1 MELEDQNR
9 VLNDITIR
17 NSNKLPSTNLKPRRK
32 VPPPLLDPSTSTLS
46 ESDKKI
52 VSSIY
57 NVRYE
62 AISKEINECISDFAN
77 LDTLPDSFGDD
88 EITLHDTDNDEDPF
102 KLIENEETRLTLKQA
117 EERYGVTSSN
127 PDDSDFL
134 DPVLVAEYSD
144 SIYKYMRKLEAKY
157 KPKNDYMNNQTFL
170 DWEFRRTLVEW
181 LVNIH
186 LDLDLIPETLFLAVN
201 LMDRF
206 LSKESITL
214 NKFRLVGIAAL
225 FIATKM
231 EEHKVPSLEDVLEA
245 LDGQYSAEEIIDS
258 ERFILVTLRHRL
270 GWPGPMSFLRKTNK
284 ADDYNDDIRTHAK
297 YFLEATL
304 VEAKFVACPPSL
316 LAAGAY
322 YISKYMITSDNSWS
336 LKHVYYSGYTK
347 DQLAPLVKFLL
358 KNCDNGKTTH
368 KNIRKKYC
376 KKTYSSTVKLY
387 EAWRGKQ

>member
-1 MELEDQNR
+1 MEVPDQNR
-9 VLNDITIR
+9 VLSDITIQ
-17 NSNKLPSTNLKPRRK
+17 NSNRLPSKTLKPRRK
-32 VPPPLLDPSTSTLS
+32 VPPPILDPSTSTLS

-57 NVRYE
+57 TVQYD
-62 AISKEINECISDFAN
+62 AISKEINKCISDFAN
-77 LDTLPDSFGDD
+77 LDTLSASFGDD
-88 EITLHDTDNDEDPF
+88 EITLHDNDNDESPF
-102 KLIENEETRLTLKQA
+102 KLIENEQTRTILKEA
-117 EERYGVTSSN
+117 KEKYFLISSD
-127 PDDSDFL
+127 PDDSDYM

-144 SIYKYMRKLEAKY
+144 SIYKYMKKLEAKY
-157 KPKNDYMNNQTFL
+157 KPKCDYMEAQTFL
-170 DWEFRRTLVEW
+170 DWEFRRTLVDW

-231 EEHKVPSLEDVLEA
+231 EEHKVPSLDEVLEA
-245 LDGQYSAEEIIDS
+245 LEGQYSAEEIIDS

-284 ADDYNDDIRTHAK
+284 ADDYDDEIRTHAK
-297 YFLEATL
+297 YFLEASL
-304 VEAKFVACPPSL
+304 VESKFVACPPSL

-322 YISKYMITSDNSWS
+322 YISKHMVTSDDSWT
-336 LKHVYYSGYTK
+336 LKHVFYSGYTK
-347 DQLAPLVKFLL
+347 EQLVPLVKYLL
-358 KNCDNGKTTH
+358 KSCDNGKTTH

-376 KKTYSSTVKLY
+376 KKTYSSTVKLF
-387 EAWRGKQ
+387 EAWRGK